1 MEMKAIGDFIFSFWT
16 FTTYSIP
23 ILQNYSTFPY
33 NAFAILAIQYLHFL
47 YFQVCMFLFL
57 LSRLCSNNCLHKLS
71 EYMYSSFPYW
81 TNKFTLE
88 KAFLQIAFGERKKK
102 KGNVGLEFV
111 AASNTSFKIMSG
123 SRWKLLMRG
132 MPYLRSKEKKLVP
145 WVPRGLY
152 QEKKNAWDDGT
163 FSYHRKLCLMTK
175 FSFKNVP
182 MFL

>member
-1 MEMKAIGDFIFSFWT
+1 
-16 FTTYSIP
+16 
-23 ILQNYSTFPY
+23 
-33 NAFAILAIQYLHFL
+33 
-47 YFQVCMFLFL
+47 MFLFL

-111 AASNTSFKIMSG
+111 AASNKFQNNERITLKTFDAWNALFALK
-123 SRWKLLMRG
+123 R
-132 MPYLRSKEKKLVP
+132 EKLVP

-175 FSFKNVP
+175 FSFKRSNDSYNIQNEDVLILCCEYLQLGNLSVKW
-182 MFL
+182 FLLPLKYFYWPIEKAKHH

>member
-1 MEMKAIGDFIFSFWT
+1 MKAIGDIIFLLWNFFYIWFHPNST
-16 FTTYSIP
+16 
-23 ILQNYSTFPY
+23 NYSTFPY

-111 AASNTSFKIMSG
+111 AASNKFQNNERITLKTFDAWNALFALKREKTCPVG
-123 SRWKLLMRG
+123 ATGPLPR
-132 MPYLRSKEKKLVP
+132 KEKCLR
-145 WVPRGLY
+145 W
-152 QEKKNAWDDGT
+152 WDA
-163 FSYHRKLCLMTK
+163 
-175 FSFKNVP
+175 
-182 MFL
+182 

>member
-1 MEMKAIGDFIFSFWT
+1 MGMKVIGDFIFSFWT

-111 AASNTSFKIMSG
+111 AASNKFQNNERITLKTFDAWNALFALKREKTCPVG
-123 SRWKLLMRG
+123 ATGPLPR
-132 MPYLRSKEKKLVP
+132 KEKCLR
-145 WVPRGLY
+145 W
-152 QEKKNAWDDGT
+152 WD
-163 FSYHRKLCLMTK
+163 
-175 FSFKNVP
+175 V
-182 MFL
+182 